1 LESTRKGFLAP
12 QPQEKYDLTIRAR
25 NVTVEII
32 EASKDNVK
40 IRSNCTG
47 EVNGSLYSGSYYDT
61 VEAIPVQDGTLVLI
75 IRYLHMTQRGELV
88 WGNGTGTRRVPDPNG
103 MTKLNA
109 EGIMWTSSPR
119 LSQLNGK
126 RWVESK
132 NIVFPDAGGPT
143 STQCTDSLGINILSS
158 RCFKSFMFFKF
169 PVFECYPINRITITT
184 LITEIG

>member
-1 LESTRKGFLAP
+1 MESTRKGFLAP

-61 VEAIPVQDGTLVLI
+61 VEAIPVQDGTLVLK

-88 WGNGTGTRRVPDPNG
+88 WGNGTGTRGVPDPNG

-126 RWVESK
+126 RWVTEGHYNLKEES
-132 NIVFPDAGGPT
+132 
-143 STQCTDSLGINILSS
+143 
-158 RCFKSFMFFKF
+158 
-169 PVFECYPINRITITT
+169 FEVIQQIRS
-184 LITEIG
+184 